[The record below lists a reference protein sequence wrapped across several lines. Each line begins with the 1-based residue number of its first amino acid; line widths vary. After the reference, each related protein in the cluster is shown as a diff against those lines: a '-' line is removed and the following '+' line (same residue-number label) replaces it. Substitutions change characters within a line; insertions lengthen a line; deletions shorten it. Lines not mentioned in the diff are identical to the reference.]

1 MSIDDQTRWN
11 EKYTQGSHS
20 WETPD
25 DFLAEAYAK
34 FMEGAAPGHALD
46 LAGGAGRHSL
56 WLAERGWQVTL
67 LDVSDVGVALAQ
79 RKTQDAAVSL
89 DARVADLHEAGA
101 DLGGPY
107 DLIVVF
113 FFLHRPLFP
122 AMLKALS
129 PGGCVIYKTYTIGQM
144 QFDKGPRDAE
154 FLLQYGELQKAFS
167 ELEMLHYR
175 EAVSGE
181 RAVVEMVGR
190 KIDDW

>member
-1 MSIDDQTRWN
+1 MPTDDKSRWN

-25 DFLAEAYAK
+25 DFLAQAYEK
-34 FMEGAAPGHALD
+34 FVEGAAPGRALD

-56 WLAERGWQVTL
+56 WLARRGWQVTL
-67 LDVSDVGVALAQ
+67 LDVSDVGVSLAQ
-79 RKTQDAAVSL
+79 TKAREAGVSL
-89 DARVADLHEAGA
+89 DARVADLHDAGA
-101 DLGGPY
+101 ALGGPY

-122 AMLKALS
+122 AILKALK
-129 PGGCVIYKTYTIGQM
+129 PGGHLIYKTYTIGQL

-154 FLLQYGELQKAFS
+154 FLLQYGELQKSFS

-175 EAVSGE
+175 EMVTE
-181 RAVVEMVGR
+181 EEKAVVEMVAR
-190 KIDDW
+190 KD

>member
-1 MSIDDQTRWN
+1 MSQSDQTRWN

-20 WETPD
+20 WETSD
-25 DFLAEAYAK
+25 DFLGQAYAK
-34 FMEGAAPGHALD
+34 FVEGAVPGRALD
-46 LAGGAGRHSL
+46 LAGGAGRHSI
-56 WLAERGWQVTL
+56 WLAQRGWQVTL

-79 RKTQDAAVSL
+79 RKAQDAGVFL
-89 DARVADLHEAGA
+89 DARVADLHKAGA

-122 AMLKALS
+122 AMLKALK
-129 PGGCVIYKTYTIGQM
+129 PGGHLIYKTYTIGQM

-167 ELEMLHYR
+167 ELEILHYR
-175 EAVSGE
+175 EGITE
-181 RAVVEMVGR
+181 EKAVVEMIAR
-190 KIDDW
+190 KNR

>member
-1 MSIDDQTRWN
+1 MPLDDKTRWN

-25 DFLAEAYAK
+25 DFLAQAYEK
-34 FMEGAAPGHALD
+34 FLEGAEPGRALD
-46 LAGGAGRHSL
+46 IAGGAGRHSL
-56 WLAERGWQVTL
+56 WLAQRGWQVTL

-79 RKTQDAAVSL
+79 KKARAAGVAI
-89 DARVADLHEAGA
+89 DARVADLHADAA

-122 AMLKALS
+122 AILKSLK
-129 PGGCVIYKTYTIGQM
+129 PGGHLIYKTYTIDQL

-154 FLLQYGELQKAFS
+154 FLLQHGELQKAF
-167 ELEMLHYR
+167 EGVDMLHYR
-175 EAVSGE
+175 EEIAE
-181 RAVVEMVGR
+181 EKAVVEMAARQG
-190 KIDDW
+190 